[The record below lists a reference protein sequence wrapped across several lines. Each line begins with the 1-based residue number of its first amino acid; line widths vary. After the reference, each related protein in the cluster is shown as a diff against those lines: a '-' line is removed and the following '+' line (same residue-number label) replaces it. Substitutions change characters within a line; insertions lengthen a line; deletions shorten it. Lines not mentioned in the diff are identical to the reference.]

1 MTSPDRTTTAPIG
14 TSSCSSA
21 RSASRSAIRMKYS
34 SREKNRSFIPSACIM
49 PRRPLLAVL
58 ALAAALVP
66 PGVARA
72 AEARPGEVVVGYASG
87 RHEVIAAK
95 HPRAAIARLRDRPG
109 VEYAVRNVVARASQ
123 AQATP
128 PGGLPND
135 PGRGTTPGGWQEV
148 QWNFLGGFGVDAPT
162 AWSHAAAAGHAGGR
176 GVTIAVLDTGVA
188 YKSAG
193 RFLRSPD
200 LVGTKFVRGYD
211 FVRGATSPL
220 DRNGHGTHV
229 ASTIAEATNN
239 GISLTG
245 LAFNARIMP
254 VRVLDSQGEGD
265 AATIAD
271 GVRFAT
277 KRGAQ
282 VITLSLEFS
291 TDVGAS
297 EIPELL
303 RALRYAHSRGAMV
316 IGASG
321 NEAHRAVAY
330 PARARDVVSVGATTI
345 HGCLSDFSNDGRGL
359 DLVAPGGGADAD
371 IPGDVNCRPNE
382 PPGPDIYQMTYLGSS
397 FSRFGLPSGY
407 EGTSMAVPHVS
418 ATAALII
425 ASRVLGA
432 KPTPDQLETRLKSTA
447 SDLGPPGYDTR
458 YGVGLIN
465 AARATDPAIPPTTS
479 TSSG

>member
-1 MTSPDRTTTAPIG
+1 
-14 TSSCSSA
+14 
-21 RSASRSAIRMKYS
+21 
-34 SREKNRSFIPSACIM
+34 M
-49 PRRPLLAVL
+49 PRPSLLAVPV
-58 ALAAALVP
+58 LAAALVSP
-66 PGVARA
+66 A
-72 AEARPGEVVVGYASG
+72 AAQAVEARPGQVVVGYASG
-87 RHEVIAAK
+87 RHEVVRAQDPA
-95 HPRAAIARLRDRPG
+95 AAIARLRRRPG
-109 VEYAVRNVVARASQ
+109 VAYAVRNVVARASQ

-162 AWSHAAAAGHAGGR
+162 AWAHAAAAGHAGGR
-176 GVTIAVLDTGVA
+176 GVTVAVLDTGVA

-200 LVGTKFVRGYD
+200 LVGTRFVRGYD
-211 FVRGATSPL
+211 FVRHSESPL

-271 GVRFAT
+271 GVRFAA
-277 KRGAQ
+277 KRGAK
-282 VITLSLEFS
+282 VINLSLEFS
-291 TDVGAS
+291 SDVGAS

-303 RALRYAHSRGAMV
+303 SALDYAHRRGALV
-316 IGASG
+316 IAASG

-330 PARARDVVSVGATTI
+330 PARAKDVVSVGATTI

-359 DLVAPGGGADAD
+359 DLVAPGGGADAQLPD
-371 IPGDVNCRPNE
+371 DVNCKPNE
-382 PPGPDIYQMTYLGSS
+382 PPGPDVYQLTLIGTSVR
-397 FSRFGLPSGY
+397 RFGLPSGY
-407 EGTSMAVPHVS
+407 EGTSMAVPHVA

-432 KPTPDQLETRLKSTA
+432 NPTPAALERRLKLTA
-447 SDLGPPGYDTR
+447 TDLGPPGPDIR
-458 YGVGLIN
+458 YGAGLIN
-465 AARATDPAIPPTTS
+465 AGKATDPAVPPA
-479 TSSG
+479 

>member
-1 MTSPDRTTTAPIG
+1 
-14 TSSCSSA
+14 
-21 RSASRSAIRMKYS
+21 MKYS
-34 SREKNRSFIPSACIM
+34 SREKNRSFIPSRCIM

-58 ALAAALVP
+58 ALATALVSP
-66 PGVARA
+66 AAARA
-72 AEARPGEVVVGYASG
+72 ADSRAGEVVVGYENG
-87 RHEVIAAK
+87 RHEVVTT
-95 HPRAAIARLRDRPG
+95 HDPRRTIARFKDKPG
-109 VEYAVRNVVARASQ
+109 VRYAVPNVVARASQ

-176 GVTIAVLDTGVA
+176 GVTVAVLDTGVA
-188 YKSAG
+188 YKNAG

-211 FVRGATSPL
+211 FVRHSTSAL

-271 GVRFAT
+271 GVRFAA
-277 KRGAQ
+277 KRGAK
-282 VITLSLEFS
+282 VINLSLEFS
-291 TDVGAS
+291 SDVGAD

-303 RALRYAHSRGAMV
+303 DALAYAHAKGAMV
-316 IGASG
+316 VAASG

-330 PARARDVVSVGATTI
+330 PARAKDVVSVGATTI

-359 DLVAPGGGADAD
+359 DLVAPGGGADAQLPD
-371 IPGDVNCRPNE
+371 DPNCKPDQ
-382 PPGPDIYQMTYLGSS
+382 PPGPDIYQLTLIGTSVR
-397 FSRFGLPSGY
+397 RFGLPSGY

-432 KPTPDQLETRLKSTA
+432 NPTPRALECRLKLTA
-447 SDLGPPGYDTR
+447 TDLGPPGVDVR
-458 YGVGLIN
+458 YGTGLIN
-465 AARATDPAIPPTTS
+465 AGKATDPAVPATS
-479 TSSG
+479 CG

>member
-34 SREKNRSFIPSACIM
+34 SLEKNRSFIPSACIM
-49 PRRPLLAVL
+49 PRPPLLAVL
-58 ALAAALVP
+58 ALATALIAPAA
-66 PGVARA
+66 ARA
-72 AEARPGEVVVGYASG
+72 ADARPGQVVVGYESG
-87 RHEVIAAK
+87 RHEVIRAK
-95 HPRAAIARLRDRPG
+95 DPAAAIARLRARPD
-109 VEYAVRNVVARASQ
+109 VAYAVPNVVARASQ

-176 GVTIAVLDTGVA
+176 GVTVAVLDTGVA
-188 YKSAG
+188 YKSSG

-211 FVRGATSPL
+211 FVRPAASPM

-271 GVRFAT
+271 GVRFAAR
-277 KRGAQ
+277 RGAK
-282 VITLSLEFS
+282 IINLSLEFS
-291 TDVGAS
+291 SDVGAD

-303 RALRYAHSRGAMV
+303 DALAYAHRKGSLV
-316 IGASG
+316 ISASG
-321 NEAHRAVAY
+321 NEAHQAVAY
-330 PARARDVVSVGATTI
+330 PARAKNVVSVGATTI

-359 DLVAPGGGADAD
+359 DLVAPGGGADAQLPD
-371 IPGDVNCRPNE
+371 DPNCRPDQ
-382 PPGPDIYQMTYLGSS
+382 PPGPDVYQLTLLGTSVR
-397 FSRFGLPSGY
+397 RFGLPSGY

-432 KPTPDQLETRLKSTA
+432 NPSPAALERRLKLTA
-447 SDLGPPGYDTR
+447 TDLGPPGPDIR
-458 YGVGLIN
+458 YGAGLIN
-465 AARATDPAIPPTTS
+465 AAKATDPAVPVS
-479 TSSG
+479 

>member
-1 MTSPDRTTTAPIG
+1 
-14 TSSCSSA
+14 
-21 RSASRSAIRMKYS
+21 
-34 SREKNRSFIPSACIM
+34 M
-49 PRRPLLAVL
+49 PRPPLLAAL
-58 ALAAALVP
+58 ALAAALP
-66 PGVARA
+66 APAAAQA
-72 AEARPGEVVVGYASG
+72 AEVRPGEVVVGYTGG
-87 RHEVIAAK
+87 RHEVVRAE
-95 HPRAAIARLRDRPG
+95 HPRATMARLRRRPG
-109 VEYAVRNVVARASQ
+109 VAYAVPNVVARAGQ

-148 QWNFLGGFGVDAPT
+148 QWNFLAGFGVDAPA
-162 AWSHAAAAGHAGGR
+162 AWAHAAAAGHAGGR
-176 GVTIAVLDTGVA
+176 GVTVAVLDTGVA
-188 YKSAG
+188 YKTSG

-211 FVRGATSPL
+211 FVRHAESPL

-229 ASTIAEATNN
+229 ASTIAETTNN

-271 GVRFAT
+271 GVRFAA
-277 KRGAQ
+277 KRGAK
-282 VITLSLEFS
+282 IINLSLEFS
-291 TDVGAS
+291 SDVGAS

-303 RALRYAHSRGAMV
+303 SALDYAHRRGALV
-316 IGASG
+316 VAASG

-330 PARARDVVSVGATTI
+330 PARAKDVVSVGATTI

-359 DLVAPGGGADAD
+359 DMVAPGGGADAQLPD
-371 IPGDVNCRPNE
+371 DVNCKPDQ
-382 PPGPDIYQMTYLGSS
+382 PPGPDVYQLTLIGTSVR
-397 FSRFGLPSGY
+397 RFGLPSGY

-432 KPTPDQLETRLKSTA
+432 NPTPAALERRLKATA
-447 SDLGPPGYDTR
+447 TDLGPVGPDIR
-458 YGVGLIN
+458 YGAGLIN
-465 AARATDPAIPPTTS
+465 AGRATDPAIAAT
-479 TSSG
+479 

>member
-1 MTSPDRTTTAPIG
+1 
-14 TSSCSSA
+14 
-21 RSASRSAIRMKYS
+21 
-34 SREKNRSFIPSACIM
+34 M
-49 PRRPLLAVL
+49 PRRSVL
-58 ALAAALVP
+58 ALAAVALLAPVTP
-66 PGVARA
+66 ARA
-72 AEARPGEVVVGYASG
+72 ATGGEVVVGYASG
-87 RHEVIAAK
+87 RHAVVRTAD
-95 HPRAAIARLRDRPG
+95 PQRAIARLRDRRG
-109 VEYAVRNVVARASQ
+109 IRYAVPNVRARASEFQ
-123 AQATP
+123 
-128 PGGLPND
+128 LPDD

-148 QWNFLGGFGVDAPT
+148 QWNFLGGFGVDAPS
-162 AWSHAAAAGHAGGR
+162 AWQHTNAARHPGGR

-188 YKSAG
+188 YKNDG
-193 RFLRSPD
+193 RYRRSPD
-200 LVGTKFVRGYD
+200 LVGTRFVRGYD
-211 FVRGATSPL
+211 FVRHSPTPV

-245 LAFNARIMP
+245 LAYNARIMP

-271 GVRFAT
+271 GVRFAA

-282 VITLSLEFS
+282 VINLSLEFS

-303 RALRYAHSRGAMV
+303 SALRYAHSRGAMV

-359 DLVAPGGGADAD
+359 DLVAPGGGADAQLPD
-371 IPGDVNCRPNE
+371 YPNCKPNE
-382 PPGPDIYQMTYLGSS
+382 PPGPDVFQMTFLGTSVR
-397 FSRFGLPSGY
+397 RFGLPSGY
-407 EGTSMAVPHVS
+407 EGTSMAVPHVA

-432 KPTPDQLETRLKSTA
+432 NPTPNQIEARLKQTA
-447 SDLGPPGYDTR
+447 GELGPPGYDTR
-458 YGVGLIN
+458 YGAGLIN
-465 AARATDPAIPPTTS
+465 AGRATDPNFRP
-479 TSSG
+479 GR

>member
-34 SREKNRSFIPSACIM
+34 SLEKNRSFIPSACIM
-49 PRRPLLAVL
+49 PPRPLLAVL
-58 ALAAALVP
+58 ALATALIAPAA
-66 PGVARA
+66 ARA
-72 AEARPGEVVVGYASG
+72 ADVRPGQVVVGYESG
-87 RHEVIAAK
+87 RHEVIRAK
-95 HPRAAIARLRDRPG
+95 DPAAAIARLRARPD
-109 VEYAVRNVVARASQ
+109 VRYAVRNVVAEASP

-128 PGGLPND
+128 PNGLPND

-162 AWSHAAAAGHAGGR
+162 AWAHAATAGHAGGR
-176 GVTIAVLDTGVA
+176 GVTVAVLDTGVA
-188 YKSAG
+188 YKNAG

-200 LVGTKFVRGYD
+200 MVGTKFVRGYD

-271 GVRFAT
+271 GVRFAA
-277 KRGAQ
+277 KRGAKI
-282 VITLSLEFS
+282 ITLSLEFS
-291 TDVGAS
+291 SDVGAS

-303 RALRYAHSRGAMV
+303 DALAYAHRKGSLVVA
-316 IGASG
+316 ASG

-330 PARARDVVSVGATTI
+330 PARAKDVVSVGATTI

-359 DLVAPGGGADAD
+359 DLVAPGGGADAE
-371 IPGDVNCRPNE
+371 IAGDPNCHPTE
-382 PPGPDIYQMTYLGSS
+382 PPGPDIFQMTFLGTSVR
-397 FSRFGLPSGY
+397 RFGLPSGY
-407 EGTSMAVPHVS
+407 EGTSMAVPHV
-418 ATAALII
+418 AAAAALII

-432 KPTPDQLETRLKSTA
+432 HPTPNQIEARLKQTA
-447 SDLGPPGYDTR
+447 GDLGPAGPDTR
-458 YGVGLIN
+458 YGAGLIN
-465 AARATDPAIPPTTS
+465 AGRATDPGIPAKA
-479 TSSG
+479 G